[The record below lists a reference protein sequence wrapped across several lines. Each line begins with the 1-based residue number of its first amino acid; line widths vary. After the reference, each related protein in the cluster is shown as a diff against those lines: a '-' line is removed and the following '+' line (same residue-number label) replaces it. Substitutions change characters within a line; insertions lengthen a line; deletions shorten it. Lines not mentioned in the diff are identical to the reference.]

1 MLVLA
6 GGESFLF
13 FPVYESTQGYTTHSM
28 KSVEW
33 LLFVTTKTMTL
44 MKYKM
49 LVKQAEDKIS
59 NPNKT
64 DQQINQQT
72 DGQPNLQSTNIQK
85 NRQTKKP

>member
-1 MLVLA
+1 
-6 GGESFLF
+6 
-13 FPVYESTQGYTTHSM
+13 M